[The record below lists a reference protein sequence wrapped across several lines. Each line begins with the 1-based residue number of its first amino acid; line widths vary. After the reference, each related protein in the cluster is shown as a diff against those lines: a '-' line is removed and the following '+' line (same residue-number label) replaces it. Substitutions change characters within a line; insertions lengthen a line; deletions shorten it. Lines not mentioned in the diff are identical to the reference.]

1 MKEAN
6 FKFLAST
13 VPDIWT
19 GSKDFKITLRNP
31 LMAPLAQFFIFFFSA
46 PRCPSACQIWSLHYS
61 WLVGAG
67 CKSLCPVINRS
78 RDMRGCQNSKSRSR
92 DPMTTCN
99 DLIRQPD
106 SVGTALSFTAVLFS
120 NPLFS
125 AVARRTPIK
134 SIREVGSQVK
144 LQNVTQRSRP
154 PLL

>member
-1 MKEAN
+1 VIKEAN

-19 GSKDFKITLRNP
+19 GPKIPKLRYVTPSWPHWPN
-31 LMAPLAQFFIFFFSA
+31 FSFFFSA
-46 PRCPSACQIWSLHYS
+46 PRGPSACQIWSLNYS

-67 CKSLCPVINRS
+67 CKSLCAVINRS
-78 RDMRGCQNSKSRSR
+78 RDMRECQNSKSRSR
-92 DPMTTCN
+92 DPMTTRN

-106 SVGTALSFTAVLFS
+106 SVGTALSFTAVLYS

-134 SIREVGSQVK
+134 SIREVGSEVK